1 MADKIFELRRGNV
14 VVKVYTTHAVKNGQS
29 YTSYAVSDYTS
40 GSRRLHTFA
49 DLEKAKQKAQEIAT
63 AIAKGEPEVLHWQDD
78 LRVELRMAMET
89 LQPTGVTVLPASQ
102 FFAQAV
108 KILGNSDELLAAC

>member
-29 YTSYAVSDYTS
+29 YTSYAVRDYTS

-49 DLEKAKQKAQEIAT
+49 DLEKAKQKAPEIAT

-78 LRVELRMAMET
+78 LPVELRMAIDT
-89 LQPTGVTVLPASQ
+89 VQPTAGPVLPASQ
-102 FFAQAV
+102 LLAQAV
-108 KILGNSDELLAAC
+108 T